1 METVKKAVENRK
13 APFEVEG
20 KAGGRV
26 ISLRVTE
33 KMEQLLEEQAQE
45 WNMSI
50 SDTLR
55 GILNFYFLPPV
66 LYEAWEKKVQELIDL
81 DTEQKGEN
89 RADMSAPTHAQR
101 IELQNAQ
108 MGEMQQDMSA
118 PTHAQRIEPVFC
130 DSEEAEEY
138 ANFIHELWDKNLRYW
153 EILREEAV
161 TANRIAVKQLTETA
175 EALKRCKYALPER
188 AEVEP

>member
-1 METVKKAVENRK
+1 MEALKKAIENRR
-13 APFEVEG
+13 APLEVEG
-20 KAGGRV
+20 KAGGRI
-26 ISLRVTE
+26 ISLRVSE
-33 KMEQLLEEQAQE
+33 KMEQILEEQAQE
-45 WNMSI
+45 WGMSI

-66 LYEAWEKKVQELIDL
+66 LYVAWEKKVQELIDL

-89 RADMSAPTHAQR
+89 RA
-101 IELQNAQ
+101 
-108 MGEMQQDMSA
+108 DMSA